1 MITPHSYYLTEC
13 IREGILAD
21 FLLSQRA
28 EVIAVSIFEYNE
40 EMEMKKIR
48 ESEYKSG
55 KEDGIAQGIARG
67 AALGEAETI
76 ISLIR
81 KKSQKG
87 LDINEIADI
96 LELDVCCVKKALDL
110 LSENPDK
117 TDMQVAELIIGL
129 V

>member
-1 MITPHSYYLTEC
+1 MITPHSYYLTDC

-96 LELDVCCVKKALDL
+96 LELDFCYVKKVLAL

-117 TDMQVAELIIGL
+117 TDMQVAELIIGQ

>member
-1 MITPHSYYLTEC
+1 M
-13 IREGILAD
+13 
-21 FLLSQRA
+21 
-28 EVIAVSIFEYNE
+28 SIFEYNE

-96 LELDVCCVKKALDL
+96 LELDFCYVKKVLAL

-117 TDMQVAELIIGL
+117 TDMQVAELIIGQ

>member
-21 FLLSQRA
+21 FLSSQRA

-96 LELDVCCVKKALDL
+96 LELDVCYVKKALDL

>member
-13 IREGILAD
+13 IREEILAD
-21 FLLSQRA
+21 FLLSQSA

-40 EMEMKKIR
+40 EVEMRKIR
-48 ESEYKSG
+48 DSEYKSG
-55 KEDGIAQGIARG
+55 KEDGIAC
-67 AALGEAETI
+67 GEAETI

-96 LELDVCCVKKALDL
+96 LELDVCYVKKALAL

-117 TDMQVAELIIGL
+117 TDMQVAELIIGQ